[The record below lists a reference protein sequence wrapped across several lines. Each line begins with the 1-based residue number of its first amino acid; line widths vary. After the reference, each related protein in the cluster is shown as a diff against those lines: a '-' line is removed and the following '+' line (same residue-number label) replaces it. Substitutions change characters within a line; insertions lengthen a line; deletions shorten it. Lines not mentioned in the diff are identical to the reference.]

1 MGNTFSFKNSDN
13 YLAFLNI
20 PLTVF
25 VVVVVV
31 VIFAYTGDPSLIAS
45 SAPQSGIRLP
55 SQIPGKTP
63 VQDPR
68 SPLPVV
74 MSPFGTGTP
83 SSNTQDARSPTQ
95 ATSGGEKSLD
105 GEDEKMKDRPVQESA
120 NLPKDST
127 DESLKHLAGEQV
139 FEEKPVQEIEDV
151 TKGEKIEQPK
161 FGPEDSLQ
169 EGVEEF
175 DKEKPLQETEQTG
188 KNQTVGEQSLQ
199 HFEEFEKEKPVQET
213 KEPGKYH
220 TGGDQSL
227 KSLEDTEKQKP
238 FKESPGNET
247 EGLSERK
254 PLQETANSA
263 VKTKRTVEEEVR
275 PTQETVSPIKGLTEE
290 SDQVKSESLEE
301 TGKPSKEQDAEG
313 ENTEEIQTG
322 NDVSSVD
329 NPEVKRPKQETA
341 SSEAN
346 SDSLKEEPVPTQ
358 ETMAAGKGPF
368 EESGL
373 EVGVKAQPTDD
384 VHDVPPAGNPESIKP
399 KQETAS
405 SDKES
410 VSLNE
415 EVVPTQETMAA
426 GKRPFEESRLE
437 VGVKAHP
444 TDEVHDNLPPAENPE
459 SIQPKQ
465 ETASSEVETDNLKE
479 EVVPTQETMAA
490 GKGPFEE
497 AGLEVGVKEHPTD
510 EKE

>member
-1 MGNTFSFKNSDN
+1 MFF
-13 YLAFLNI
+13 F
-20 PLTVF
+20 F
-25 VVVVVV
+25 FFFFFVV
-31 VIFAYTGDPSLIAS
+31 VIFAYTGYPSLIAS
-45 SAPQSGIRLP
+45 SPPQSGIRLP

-74 MSPFGTGTP
+74 TSPFDTETP
-83 SSNTQDARSPTQ
+83 RSATQDARSPTQ
-95 ATSGGEKSLD
+95 ATSGRDKSLD
-105 GEDEKMKDRPVQESA
+105 GEDEKLKDRPVQESA
-120 NLPKDST
+120 NPPKDST

-139 FEEKPVQEIEDV
+139 FEEKPVQEIENV
-151 TKGEKIEQPK
+151 TKNEKIEQPK

-175 DKEKPLQETEQTG
+175 DKEKPLQETGQTG

-199 HFEEFEKEKPVQET
+199 HFEEFDKEKPVQET
-213 KEPGKYH
+213 KEPGKSD
-220 TGGDQSL
+220 TSGDQSL

-247 EGLSERK
+247 EGLSESK

-263 VKTKRTVEEEVR
+263 VKTKSTVEEEVR

-290 SDQVKSESLEE
+290 SDQVKSESLQE
-301 TGKPSKEQDAEG
+301 TGKPSQEQDAEE

-329 NPEVKRPKQETA
+329 NPNVKRPKQETA
-341 SSEAN
+341 CSEAN
-346 SDSLKEEPVPTQ
+346 SDSLKEELVPTQ

-384 VHDVPPAGNPESIKP
+384 LHDVPPAGNPESIQP

-410 VSLNE
+410 NSLNE
-415 EVVPTQETMAA
+415 EFVPTQETMVA
-426 GKRPFEESRLE
+426 GKEPFEESGLE

-444 TDEVHDNLPPAENPE
+444 TDEVHDSLPPAENDPE

-465 ETASSEVETDNLKE
+465 ETARSEAESDKLKE

-497 AGLEVGVKEHPTD
+497 SGLEVGFKAHPTD

>member
-1 MGNTFSFKNSDN
+1 
-13 YLAFLNI
+13 
-20 PLTVF
+20 
-25 VVVVVV
+25 
-31 VIFAYTGDPSLIAS
+31 
-45 SAPQSGIRLP
+45 
-55 SQIPGKTP
+55 
-63 VQDPR
+63 
-68 SPLPVV
+68 

-83 SSNTQDARSPTQ
+83 RSNTQDARSPTQ

-105 GEDEKMKDRPVQESA
+105 GEDEKLKERPVQESA
-120 NLPKDST
+120 NPPKDST

-151 TKGEKIEQPK
+151 TKDEKIEQPK

-199 HFEEFEKEKPVQET
+199 HFEEFDKEKPVQET
-213 KEPGKYH
+213 KEPGKYD

-263 VKTKRTVEEEVR
+263 VKTKSTVEEEVR

-290 SDQVKSESLEE
+290 SDQVKSESLQE
-301 TGKPSKEQDAEG
+301 TGKPSQRQDAEG

-329 NPEVKRPKQETA
+329 NPDVKRPKQETA

-346 SDSLKEEPVPTQ
+346 SDSLKEGSVPTQ

-373 EVGVKAQPTDD
+373 EVGVKVQPTDD
-384 VHDVPPAGNPESIKP
+384 VHDNLPPAGNPESIEP

-410 VSLNE
+410 DSLNE
-415 EVVPTQETMAA
+415 EVVPTQETTAA
-426 GKRPFEESRLE
+426 GKGPFEEYGVE

-479 EVVPTQETMAA
+479 EVVPTQETMTA

-497 AGLEVGVKEHPTD
+497 SGLEVGFKAHPTD

>member
-1 MGNTFSFKNSDN
+1 MLLFF
-13 YLAFLNI
+13 
-20 PLTVF
+20 
-25 VVVVVV
+25 
-31 VIFAYTGDPSLIAS
+31 IFAYIGDPSLIAS
-45 SAPQSGIRLP
+45 SPPQSGIRLP

-74 MSPFGTGTP
+74 TPPFDTGTP
-83 SSNTQDARSPTQ
+83 RSATPDARSPTP

-105 GEDEKMKDRPVQESA
+105 GEDEKLKDRPVQESA
-120 NLPKDST
+120 NPPKDST
-127 DESLKHLAGEQV
+127 DERLKHLAGEQV

-151 TKGEKIEQPK
+151 TKDEKIEQPK

-188 KNQTVGEQSLQ
+188 KNHTVGEQSLQ
-199 HFEEFEKEKPVQET
+199 HFEEFDKEKPVQET
-213 KEPGKYH
+213 KEPGKYD
-220 TGGDQSL
+220 TSGDQSL

-238 FKESPGNET
+238 LKERPGNET
-247 EGLSERK
+247 EGLSESK

-263 VKTKRTVEEEVR
+263 VKTKSTVGPSEEVH

-290 SDQVKSESLEE
+290 SDQVKSDSLQE
-301 TGKPSKEQDAEG
+301 TGKPSQKQDAEG

-329 NPEVKRPKQETA
+329 NPDLKRSKQETA

-373 EVGVKAQPTDD
+373 EVGVKAHPTDE
-384 VHDVPPAGNPESIKP
+384 VRDVPPAGNPESIQP

-405 SDKES
+405 SYKES
-410 VSLNE
+410 AGSNE

-426 GKRPFEESRLE
+426 GKGPFEEFGLE

-465 ETASSEVETDNLKE
+465 ETASSEVESDNLKE
-479 EVVPTQETMAA
+479 KVVPTQDTMAA

-497 AGLEVGVKEHPTD
+497 SGLEVGLKAHPTD

>member
-1 MGNTFSFKNSDN
+1 MGNMFSFKNSDN

-25 VVVVVV
+25 FVVVVV

-45 SAPQSGIRLP
+45 SPPQSGIRLS

-74 MSPFGTGTP
+74 TSPFDTGTP
-83 SSNTQDARSPTQ
+83 RSATQDARSPTQ
-95 ATSGGEKSLD
+95 ATSGGKKSLD
-105 GEDEKMKDRPVQESA
+105 GEDEKLKEGPVQESA
-120 NLPKDST
+120 NPPKDST

-151 TKGEKIEQPK
+151 TKDEKIEQPK

-213 KEPGKYH
+213 KEPGKYD

-247 EGLSERK
+247 EGLSESK

-263 VKTKRTVEEEVR
+263 VKTKSTLLRR
-275 PTQETVSPIKGLTEE
+275 P
-290 SDQVKSESLEE
+290 
-301 TGKPSKEQDAEG
+301 
-313 ENTEEIQTG
+313 
-322 NDVSSVD
+322 
-329 NPEVKRPKQETA
+329 
-341 SSEAN
+341 
-346 SDSLKEEPVPTQ
+346 
-358 ETMAAGKGPF
+358 
-368 EESGL
+368 
-373 EVGVKAQPTDD
+373 
-384 VHDVPPAGNPESIKP
+384 
-399 KQETAS
+399 
-405 SDKES
+405 
-410 VSLNE
+410 
-415 EVVPTQETMAA
+415 
-426 GKRPFEESRLE
+426 
-437 VGVKAHP
+437 
-444 TDEVHDNLPPAENPE
+444 
-459 SIQPKQ
+459 
-465 ETASSEVETDNLKE
+465 
-479 EVVPTQETMAA
+479 
-490 GKGPFEE
+490 
-497 AGLEVGVKEHPTD
+497 
-510 EKE
+510 

>member
-1 MGNTFSFKNSDN
+1 MFFW
-13 YLAFLNI
+13 FFF
-20 PLTVF
+20 F
-25 VVVVVV
+25 VV
-31 VIFAYTGDPSLIAS
+31 FAYTGDPSLIDS
-45 SAPQSGIRLP
+45 SPPQSGIRLP

-74 MSPFGTGTP
+74 TSPFDTGTP
-83 SSNTQDARSPTQ
+83 RSATQDARSPTQ

-105 GEDEKMKDRPVQESA
+105 SEDEKLKDRPVQESA
-120 NLPKDST
+120 NPPKDST

-139 FEEKPVQEIEDV
+139 FEEKPVREIEDV
-151 TKGEKIEQPK
+151 TKDEKIEQPK
-161 FGPEDSLQ
+161 FGAEDSLQ

-188 KNQTVGEQSLQ
+188 KSHTVGEQSLH
-199 HFEEFEKEKPVQET
+199 HFKEFDKEKPLQET
-213 KEPGKYH
+213 KEPGKYD
-220 TGGDQSL
+220 TSGDQSL

-238 FKESPGNET
+238 LQESPGNKT
-247 EGLSERK
+247 EGLSDSK

-263 VKTKRTVEEEVR
+263 VKTKSTVEEEVR
-275 PTQETVSPIKGLTEE
+275 PTQETVNPIKGRTEE
-290 SDQVKSESLEE
+290 SDQDTNKSLQE
-301 TGKPSKEQDAEG
+301 TGNPSQRQEAEG
-313 ENTEEIQTG
+313 QNTEEIQTG
-322 NDVSSVD
+322 DDVSSVD
-329 NPEVKRPKQETA
+329 NPDVKRPKQETA
-341 SSEAN
+341 GSEAT
-346 SDSLKEEPVPTQ
+346 SDSLKEEAVPTQ

-384 VHDVPPAGNPESIKP
+384 VHDNLPPAGNLESIQP

-410 VSLNE
+410 
-415 EVVPTQETMAA
+415 
-426 GKRPFEESRLE
+426 
-437 VGVKAHP
+437 
-444 TDEVHDNLPPAENPE
+444 DNLN
-459 SIQPKQ
+459 
-465 ETASSEVETDNLKE
+465 E

-497 AGLEVGVKEHPTD
+497 SGLEVGVKAQPTDDVHDNLPPAGNLESIQPKQETASSDKESDNLNEEVVPTQETMAAGKGPFEESGLEVGVKAHPTD